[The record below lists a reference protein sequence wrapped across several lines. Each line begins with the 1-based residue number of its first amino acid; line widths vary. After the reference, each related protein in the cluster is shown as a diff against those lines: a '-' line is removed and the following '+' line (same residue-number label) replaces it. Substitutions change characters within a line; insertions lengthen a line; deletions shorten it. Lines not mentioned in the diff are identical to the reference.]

1 MAGVRTSRTFRRTVL
16 ALGLCLLA
24 FGFAMEAKL
33 ACYSPAGGP
42 GSDIVAAKARRADLP
57 EVVSRGGHAPD
68 PVHSQILVVFLAAL
82 TAASLWKSD
91 APPGRNIVY
100 SHLSVYSAA
109 YFSPNLFFR
118 PPPIR

>member
-1 MAGVRTSRTFRRTVL
+1 MAGVPTSRSFKRTAL

-33 ACYSPAGGP
+33 ACYSPAGG
-42 GSDIVAAKARRADLP
+42 SDNDIVAAKARPADQP
-57 EVVSRGGHAPD
+57 EVVSRGVHAPN
-68 PVHSQILVVFLAAL
+68 PVHSQTLFVFLAAL
-82 TAASLWKSD
+82 TAASLWKAD
-91 APPGRNIVY
+91 ALLGHSSVY
-100 SHLSVYSAA
+100 SRLSVSSAA

>member
-1 MAGVRTSRTFRRTVL
+1 MAGVHPSRTFRRTAL

-33 ACYSPAGGP
+33 ACYSPAGSSS
-42 GSDIVAAKARRADLP
+42 SDIVAAKARPADLP
-57 EVVSRGGHAPD
+57 QVVSHAVQAPD
-68 PVHSQILVVFLAAL
+68 PAHSRILVVFLAGL
-82 TAASLWKSD
+82 TAPSLRTADSLLV
-91 APPGRNIVY
+91 RNSAY
-100 SHLSVYSAA
+100 NHSSVSSAA